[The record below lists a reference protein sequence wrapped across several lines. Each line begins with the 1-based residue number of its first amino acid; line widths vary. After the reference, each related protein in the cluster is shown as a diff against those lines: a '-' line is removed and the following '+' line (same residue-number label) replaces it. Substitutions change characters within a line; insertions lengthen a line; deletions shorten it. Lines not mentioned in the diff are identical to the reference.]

1 MFKSFIP
8 EHLYKDWLLHFSGFL
23 TWSIICFLSL
33 NNLPVGAELF
43 LKLTAFLSFYLSF
56 AIIVSSKAAD
66 FPRRDKLILLCQ
78 VVVVLILIKFDKYD
92 IAPILLV
99 LIATQLPSRFSR
111 RQAMYIMISITAAH
125 FLLKFDGNMLNTLF
139 HVIIYLMLQVF
150 GFSAIE
156 SNLREVKA
164 KEELSAINQELLAT
178 RFMLKESSQR
188 KERLRISRDLH
199 DVIGHQLTALAL
211 NLEVS
216 RHKVPEEFKPLLG
229 QNLAHAKTLLS
240 DVREVVKEMRT
251 EEQFDLVDKLSA
263 LIEQLPGCQL
273 KVESAPKINALSLK
287 QQLMFCLQEG
297 VSNAI
302 RHGKANTFT
311 LSAIKTEQQLSLYLL
326 DNGSVKSANVLSS
339 MESDKEDNQLVNQ
352 PDNQLVNQ
360 PDNQRDKQSGS
371 GLAGMQERL
380 ADFNG
385 LVELIQTS
393 TGCTLKIQVEDS
405 YD

>member
-8 EHLYKDWLLHFSGFL
+8 EHLHKDWLLHFSGFL

-33 NNLPVGAELF
+33 NNLAIGTEF
-43 LKLTAFLSFYLSF
+43 YLKLIAFLAFYISF
-56 AIIVSSKAAD
+56 AGIVSSQSVDYPK
-66 FPRRDKLILLCQ
+66 RDKLILFCQ
-78 VVVVLILIKFDKYD
+78 VILVLVLVKFDKYD

-111 RQAMYIMISITAAH
+111 HQAMYIMIAITAAH
-125 FLLKFDGNMLNTLF
+125 FFIKYDGHILNAFF
-139 HVIIYLMLQVF
+139 HVIIYFMLQIF

-156 SNLREVKA
+156 SNLREVTA
-164 KEELSAINQELLAT
+164 KEDLSVINQELLAA

-216 RHKVPEEFKPLLG
+216 RHKVPDEFKPLLA
-229 QNLAHAKTLLS
+229 QNLLQAKTLLS
-240 DVREVVKEMRT
+240 DVREVVKEMRN
-251 EEQFDLVDKLSA
+251 EEQFDLVDKLSD
-263 LIEQLPGCQL
+263 LIEQLPECQL
-273 KVESAPKINALSLK
+273 KVESSPEINALSLK

-302 RHGKANTFT
+302 RHGKANQFI
-311 LSAIKTEQQLSLYLL
+311 LSAEKKDKRLNLYLA
-326 DNGSVKSANVLSS
+326 DNGVAKPTIQSATQPEVLS
-339 MESDKEDNQLVNQ
+339 KEQL
-352 PDNQLVNQ
+352 
-360 PDNQRDKQSGS
+360 GS
-371 GLAGMQERL
+371 GLLGMQERL
-380 ADFNG
+380 ADFQG
-385 LVELIQTS
+385 IVELIQTPA
-393 TGCTLKIQVEDS
+393 GCTLKIQVEDN